1 MKGCE
6 LRECAFIVVKPEIY
20 IVTME
25 ISVMVPQEAGHLPQD
40 PAIIF
45 LFIYAKNRLL
55 STNTYA
61 QSFSQLLHS

>member
-6 LRECAFIVVKPEIY
+6 LRECAFIVVKPETY
-20 IVTME
+20 TVTME
-25 ISVMVPQEAGHLPQD
+25 ISMMVTQEAGHLLRD

-45 LFIYAKNRLL
+45 LYIYAKNLLL

-61 QSFSQLLHS
+61 QSFS